1 MIRWLNNNEERRSVR
16 LNLFHDDVFA
26 IAHKAL
32 SAYPCKMSV
41 EEIFCTADNVVHHLL
56 THELTDADFIDYEI
70 DEFERDLHD
79 EQASFLV
86 LSIAFVKLCALRKVK
101 PIAGDMARALVR
113 RLQKCEAFQD
123 LLNKLSDAEDKRLV
137 EGKRIDLMKYELKT
151 LSQEE
156 GVRDEQINQF
166 VNATLECS
174 PNVIESTIVSFTTFN
189 HNMNHKYNMQ
199 LDVLT
204 QGYKDKQIG
213 KAVKKI
219 EYTFN
224 KPVGTFVA
232 QADSVTLK
240 SENHE

>member
-1 MIRWLNNNEERRSVR
+1 MIRRLNNNEERRSVR

-41 EEIFCTADNVVHHLL
+41 EEIFCTTDNVVHHLL

-70 DEFERDLHD
+70 DDFERELHD

-113 RLQKCEAFQD
+113 RLQKCEEFQD

-151 LSQEE
+151 LSQDD
-156 GVRDEQINQF
+156 GVRDEHINQF

-174 PNVIESTIVSFTTFN
+174 PNVIESTIVS
-189 HNMNHKYNMQ
+189 
-199 LDVLT
+199 
-204 QGYKDKQIG
+204 
-213 KAVKKI
+213 
-219 EYTFN
+219 
-224 KPVGTFVA
+224 
-232 QADSVTLK
+232 
-240 SENHE
+240 